1 MCMAVAAVWF
11 GYEAYLRTLEGKRL
25 VTWLLPFSF
34 FIFAAQEP
42 LLTILKRLGLRSL
55 GSSGAALLVVYFGA
69 AVLTLVIV
77 VAAAALVRRSLPAP
91 YAWLTGGRGGAPA
104 RRPAAAEL
112 AAAAPDLEGE
122 PAVVATGLGP
132 SGG

>member
-69 AVLTLVIV
+69 AVLTLVFV

-91 YAWLTGGRGGAPA
+91 YAWLTGGRGGATA

-112 AAAAPDLEGE
+112 AAEATDLEGE
-122 PAVVATGLGP
+122 PAVVETGLGP